1 MVQTYGVA
9 ESRDDLHDNSHED
22 SQGESSALLGLS
34 SATGATTPKSDGSG
48 TIVSSVSNLANT
60 IIGSGT
66 IVHVW
71 ASLLDKNTD
80 QRLFLGMLTFP
91 LVSLI
96 IVKNGVLT

>member
-22 SQGESSALLGLS
+22 SQGERSDLLGLS

-66 IVHVW
+66 FVHV
-71 ASLLDKNTD
+71 
-80 QRLFLGMLTFP
+80 
-91 LVSLI
+91 
-96 IVKNGVLT
+96 